1 MIHYILTFAMGIA
14 VGALLLIRSY
24 EKAKPRKVRL
34 RCPEELDSEE
44 SASQEVSTAGDADQP
59 IFTAQ
64 SENSEPAA
72 NPDLQLESQQA
83 DNMQPD
89 VAASPAAEDYTLQ
102 EPTLTVPAA
111 SGQSSTTAG
120 DVSEPEAEIEPHVQL
135 DNTPYIHSSEVN
147 SFCEEADSESQEDT
161 IHSVVDSAPT
171 TRAVGGLIAA
181 ARKVLTPEQQQAFIQ
196 PAPTRHKIK
205 ADPAPTAPD
214 CSAVTVYLQAPAQRP
229 FQGYE
234 LLQALLSMS
243 LRFGKRKIF
252 HRYQNMHANKKI
264 MYSVA
269 LSYAPG
275 TFELERMGGQR
286 YRGLAFIMAR
296 ELGEYNIIAFEQ
308 MLQAAKS
315 LQESLGG
322 ELLDATRQELSGD
335 VLSQW
340 RQRLREVSSEDDI
353 MPVSTKD
360 INSQDKHEV
369 SE

>member
-59 IFTAQ
+59 ILTAQ

-72 NPDLQLESQQA
+72 NPDSQSASQQA

-89 VAASPAAEDYTLQ
+89 AAASPATEEYTLQ

-111 SGQSSTTAG
+111 SDQPSAAREV
-120 DVSEPEAEIEPHVQL
+120 VSEPVGDIEPHVQL
-135 DNTPYIHSSEVN
+135 DDTSHTNSNEVN
-147 SFCEEADSESQEDT
+147 LYPEQDNSESQEDSK
-161 IHSVVDSAPT
+161 HSVADSVPA
-171 TRAVGGLIAA
+171 TRTVGGLIAA
-181 ARKVLTPEQQQAFIQ
+181 ARKVLTPEQQQALNQ
-196 PAPTRHKIK
+196 PDSTTHKIK
-205 ADPAPTAPD
+205 SDPAPTAPD

-322 ELLDATRQELSGD
+322 ELLDATRQELSGH
-335 VLSQW
+335 VLSQL